1 MIQISEVVRRNFGR
15 RVIAVSAAAT
25 LACVTLVTGCGES
38 TPQPVG
44 QVKSHSSDAAPVSPT
59 GQPVAVIAKDSSAA
73 TQEAPVQWTDFPFM
87 TSADAVVS
95 VIQPAALAESPA
107 LKKLFSALPAGKVNL
122 PIPPA
127 ETEWVAI
134 YATPLVDDDGGLT
147 GDTTMVLKLNRPS
160 SVYEIAESRFD
171 TDQLEDVEVNGRSY
185 LRVSG
190 LSQETIEVTTD
201 ADGNASEILNLN
213 VAPQMAVYEH
223 DEFTFVVCEEG
234 RLPFVLDRSEIE
246 SPLRTL
252 VGNADSDSPIF
263 VAASFQDRPML
274 SDALKNQASSLGDG
288 SLFQTLAANTE
299 SVILIGDFEGKDL
312 LTLSL
317 TAAGTEQ
324 ADSIEKSVQASAK
337 GAAEFLQQMQAFAAP
352 ETKMLFETGQNL
364 VQVSVSRNGNTI
376 DVAMTNSGDLPVFFS
391 SLAAMFGQ
399 RLAAK

>member
-1 MIQISEVVRRNFGR
+1 M
-15 RVIAVSAAAT
+15 SAAAT

-38 TPQPVG
+38 TLQPVG
-44 QVKSHSSDAAPVSPT
+44 QVKSHSSDAVTASPT
-59 GQPVAVIAKDSSAA
+59 GQPAAVTAADSSTSAQ
-73 TQEAPVQWTDFPFM
+73 TDPVQWTDFPFM

-107 LKKLFSALPAGKVNL
+107 LQKLLSALPAGKVNL

-134 YATPLVDDDGGLT
+134 YATPLVDDDGSLT

-190 LSQETIEVTTD
+190 LSEESIEVTTD
-201 ADGNASEILNLN
+201 ADGKASEILNLN

-252 VGNADSDSPIF
+252 VGNADSRSPIF
-263 VAASFQDRPML
+263 VAASFRNRPML
-274 SDALKNQASSLGDG
+274 SNALKNQASSLDDG
-288 SLFQTLAANTE
+288 GVFQTLAANTE
-299 SVILIGDFEGKDL
+299 AVVLTGDFDGDDL

-324 ADSIEKSVQASAK
+324 ADSIEQSVQTSAK
-337 GAAEFLQQMQAFAAP
+337 AAAEFLQQMQAFAAP
-352 ETKMLFETGQNL
+352 ETKSLFETGQKL
-364 VQVSVSRNGNTI
+364 VQGVSVSRNGNSI
-376 DVAMTNSGDLPVFFS
+376 DVAMTNPGNLPAFFS

-399 RLAAK
+399 KLAAK